1 MSLKAI
7 KPSNEDSIFDV
18 QRPDIQ
24 PRKRVRPAVKVSTT
38 VAVTTTERRT
48 TDIEEAETVQQ
59 KEAGKRTRKNKPSS
73 ESEQVSAADERQPAK
88 SADYNIGYRKPPKHS
103 RFKPGQSGNPKGR
116 PKGARSLQTIVRE
129 LMTQKVPI
137 RTAKGI
143 KKMTHMEALMH
154 KALEQ
159 GYAGNLRALTSIIQL
174 YAQSVPN
181 EEAPPLESFD
191 ADQSALIN
199 QMLSEAG
206 FDHEP
211 VKRKTDRS
219 TPDEEVGA

>member
-1 MSLKAI
+1 M
-7 KPSNEDSIFDV
+7 PDV
-18 QRPDIQ
+18 RRPDIQ
-24 PRKRVRPAVKVSTT
+24 PRKRVRSEVKVLTA
-38 VAVTTTERRT
+38 VAVTTTERRAT
-48 TDIEEAETVQQ
+48 GIEETEPMQQ
-59 KEAGKRTRKNKPSS
+59 KATGEPAKKIKPSS
-73 ESEQVSAADERQPAK
+73 ESEQVSAADGHQPAK
-88 SADYNIGYRKPPKHS
+88 SADYSIGYKKPPKHS

-137 RTAKGI
+137 RTAQGI

-206 FDHEP
+206 FDGEP

-219 TPDEEVGA
+219 TPDEEADA

>member
-1 MSLKAI
+1 MPETQANK
-7 KPSNEDSIFDV
+7 
-18 QRPDIQ
+18 
-24 PRKRVRPAVKVSTT
+24 
-38 VAVTTTERRT
+38 AVT
-48 TDIEEAETVQQ
+48 
-59 KEAGKRTRKNKPSS
+59 
-73 ESEQVSAADERQPAK
+73 QPATKKQAQPAPRNDCPGKLPMADQK
-88 SADYNIGYRKPPKHS
+88 STGGTEEPIGYKNPPKHS

-129 LMTQKVPI
+129 QMTQKVPI

-159 GYAGNLRALTSIIQL
+159 GYAGNLRALTSIMQL
-174 YAQSVPN
+174 YARSVPN

-206 FDHEP
+206 FDGEP

-219 TPDEEVGA
+219 TPDGEVGA